1 MAAPRDVLLAVEDL
15 KVHFPTEHGV
25 VRAVEGV
32 TFAIREG
39 ETLAVVGESGSGK
52 SVTSLAIMGLL
63 PRGRATI
70 PEGTIRFEGQSLL
83 DLPERERRRLRGN
96 RMTMIFQEPMTSLNP
111 VYAVGWQIAEVMVAH
126 KGIGWRRAKA
136 RAVELLDLV
145 GIPEPAA
152 RAKSYPHQLSGG
164 MRQRAMIAMALA
176 CDPKLL
182 IADEPTTALDV
193 TIQAQILDLMRRL
206 QSETGMAILFITH
219 DLAVVAEM
227 ADQVVVMYAGRAVE
241 QADVISLFEAPLMPY
256 TVGLLRSIPHW
267 DYGGTGS
274 RSRRLQ
280 VIPGNV
286 PNPLALP
293 GGCDFHPRCPHRQ
306 PVCTAAIPALE
317 DSGGGHRVRCARW
330 RELRRAEPELRIGAG
345 AAR

>member
-1 MAAPRDVLLAVEDL
+1 VLVAARSDVLLSVEDL
-15 KVHFPTEHGV
+15 KVHFPTDHGL

-32 TFAIREG
+32 TFDIREG

-63 PRGRATI
+63 PRGRAI
-70 PEGTIRFEGQSLL
+70 LPEGAIRFEGQNLL
-83 DLPERERRRLRGN
+83 ELSEQARRRLRGN
-96 RMTMIFQEPMTSLNP
+96 RMSMIFQEPMTSLNP
-111 VYAVGWQIAEVMVAH
+111 VYPIGWQIAEVMVAH
-126 KGIGWRRAKA
+126 KGIGWRRSLA
-136 RAVELLDLV
+136 RAVELLELV
-145 GIPEPAA
+145 GIPEPAE

-206 QSETGMAILFITH
+206 QAETGMAILFITH

-241 QADVISLFEAPLMPY
+241 QADVISIFETPLMPY

-267 DYGGTGS
+267 DHNAA

-293 GGCDFHPRCPHRQ
+293 GGCDFRPRCPHQR
-306 PVCTAAIPALE
+306 PKCAAIPPLE
-317 DSGGGHRVRCARW
+317 DSGAGHMVRCARW
-330 RELRRAEPELRIGAG
+330 RALQGPAAEARIDTEAV
-345 AAR
+345 R

>member
-1 MAAPRDVLLAVEDL
+1 LVAARSNVLLAVEDL
-15 KVHFPTEHGV
+15 KVQFPTDHGV

-32 TFAIREG
+32 TFSIHAG

-63 PRGRATI
+63 PRGRALI
-70 PEGTIRFEGQSLL
+70 PEGTVHFEGQSLL
-83 DLPERERRRLRGN
+83 DLPEQERRRLRGN
-96 RMTMIFQEPMTSLNP
+96 RMAMIFQEPMTSLNP
-111 VYAVGWQIAEVMVAH
+111 VYAIGWQIAEVMVAH
-126 KGIGWRRAKA
+126 KGIGWRRARA

-206 QSETGMAILFITH
+206 QAEVGMAILFITH

-241 QADVISLFEAPLMPY
+241 QADVVSLFEAPLMPY
-256 TVGLLRSIPHW
+256 TMGLLRSIPHW
-267 DYGGTGS
+267 DHGGP

-293 GGCDFHPRCPHRQ
+293 GGCDFHPRCPHQR
-306 PVCTAAIPALE
+306 PACSAATPALE
-317 DSGGGHRVRCARW
+317 DSGGGHMVRCARW
-330 RELRRAEPELRIGAG
+330 RELRGPAPELRLGVGAVP
-345 AAR
+345 